1 MRGVRVALIGGNH
14 LFSQGLGNL
23 LKSRGIV
30 ATVESRDADEY
41 LRRVARD
48 EATAGADVAL
58 IDARSDFAT
67 VLTEAERLRAARPK
81 LAIIILTD
89 TFSPKELV
97 TSVQAGV
104 NGYLLKSITVDAL
117 VYFINLVMIGE
128 TVFPSNLASFLARE
142 RAMPMAPDAAADA
155 GVNLSNRERQILDQ
169 LVSGNSNKI
178 IANHLSI
185 TEATVKVHIKNLL
198 KKIKVKN
205 RTQAAMWAVSHGITG
220 PESSAFGRV

>member
-1 MRGVRVALIGGNH
+1 MRGVRVALIGGNY

-30 ATVESRDADEY
+30 ATVEAADAAEY
-41 LRRVARD
+41 LRRLERD
-48 EATAGADVAL
+48 ETAAEADVAL
-58 IDARSDFAT
+58 IDARGDFST
-67 VLTEAERLRAARPK
+67 TLSEAERLRAARPR
-81 LAIIILTD
+81 LSTIILTD
-89 TFSPKELV
+89 SFDPKELV
-97 TSVQAGV
+97 ISVQSGV

-128 TVFPSNLASFLARE
+128 TVFPSNLAAFLAKE
-142 RAMPMAPDAAADA
+142 RAMPMSPGASADA

-205 RTQAAMWAVSHGITG
+205 RTQAAMWAVSHGVTL
-220 PESSAFGRV
+220 PEQSAFSRV